1 MADYDPGVYAVVI
14 NRASGQQQVF
24 MTSITGYYQVF
35 PGDKVLWDERLHG
48 NIYAL
53 DIALNELYEIIYS
66 QEMYDY
72 EGRMFKLFL
81 NGRPYLHWE
90 WDFIPAHAAWL
101 YANWKKTIEVWK
113 MKVYLSIVYP
123 TEYATINSTIE
134 ATYAT
139 TPLNKVRWEEKEFMT
154 WGGVIHDFIQAGIG
168 LTDFQMY
175 ELYIDSGYIMVN
187 YNDINEN
194 DLIT

>member
-1 MADYDPGVYAVVI
+1 
-14 NRASGQQQVF
+14 
-24 MTSITGYYQVF
+24 
-35 PGDKVLWDERLHG
+35 
-48 NIYAL
+48 
-53 DIALNELYEIIYS
+53 
-66 QEMYDY
+66 
-72 EGRMFKLFL
+72 
-81 NGRPYLHWE
+81 
-90 WDFIPAHAAWL
+90 
-101 YANWKKTIEVWK
+101 